1 LEISITLGM
10 GSLMAFI
17 IKQRK
22 TSNNRILPQEME
34 QQGIIIAIVTALTS
48 GAAWKFWEQRM
59 KAKQEE
65 QKQNRAEDFAY
76 RDDLKSRVARLE
88 QLLEESNT
96 KVLELTAEVHALRTE
111 VGFLKRENDRL
122 RG

>member
-1 LEISITLGM
+1 
-10 GSLMAFI
+10 
-17 IKQRK
+17 
-22 TSNNRILPQEME
+22 ME
-34 QQGIIIAIVTALTS
+34 QQGIIIAIITALTS

-65 QKQNRAEDFAY
+65 KEKNREEDFAY
-76 RDDLKSRVARLE
+76 RDDLKNRVSRLE
-88 QLLEESNT
+88 ALLEQSNNQ
-96 KVLELTAEVHALRTE
+96 VLELTAEVHALRTE